1 MSNFFKDVK
10 TVKKTA
16 KYRDCH
22 YFPVK
27 TSDVIDKSKR
37 NLHIMYELGV
47 GYDVS
52 NTKAP
57 GLGLVVSAW

>member
-1 MSNFFKDVK
+1 MSKLS
-10 TVKKTA
+10 KKPRNIEIVTFL
-16 KYRDCH
+16 
-22 YFPVK
+22 FPVK

>member
-1 MSNFFKDVK
+1 MSKLS
-10 TVKKTA
+10 KKPRNIEIVTF
-16 KYRDCH
+16 
-22 YFPVK
+22 FPVK
-27 TSDVIDKSKR
+27 TSDVIEKSKR

>member
-16 KYRDCH
+16 KY
-22 YFPVK
+22 PVK

>member
-10 TVKKTA
+10 IVKKTA
-16 KYRDCH
+16 KY
-22 YFPVK
+22 PVK